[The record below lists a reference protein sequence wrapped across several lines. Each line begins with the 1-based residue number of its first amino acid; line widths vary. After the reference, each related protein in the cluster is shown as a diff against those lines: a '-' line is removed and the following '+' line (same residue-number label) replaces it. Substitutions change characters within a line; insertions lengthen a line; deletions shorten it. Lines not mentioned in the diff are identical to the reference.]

1 MKPVNLNQLLFHPKM
16 ATLSFFISAQN
27 LPQETPLNVDDFL
40 LDMQQQ
46 LDLQDKEKI
55 SKLLE
60 KSKASIKKIIKHHP
74 EKAHGFFISDE
85 VQGYVILENAV
96 ETYCLIGNSFHM
108 RPLLEEV
115 VSNPEFILINV
126 SLYDIKIFRG
136 DFHHLEV
143 MQHYEFDQLA
153 PGLNIPLRANFYT
166 PQYLGLI
173 PYKTILAMKTIA
185 QKIMEFTLYQSM
197 PVIVTGLEELKNI
210 FLRYF
215 DHSSGVITH
224 FQDDYYEKTCVQIQ
238 EKCKAYRY
246 AVMDYYS
253 GRLKENIKKMI
264 KSKRVL
270 TDLSAIIKAS
280 STGDII
286 NLVIPT
292 EKKLWGQLNFET
304 GEYELHKKVQK
315 KIPSVDIVNELAEQ
329 VIRQGGRIQIL
340 GPHFFP
346 TDAHVMAILRS

>member
-1 MKPVNLNQLLFHPKM
+1 
-16 ATLSFFISAQN
+16 
-27 LPQETPLNVDDFL
+27 
-40 LDMQQQ
+40 
-46 LDLQDKEKI
+46 
-55 SKLLE
+55 
-60 KSKASIKKIIKHHP
+60 
-74 EKAHGFFISDE
+74 
-85 VQGYVILENAV
+85 
-96 ETYCLIGNSFHM
+96 
-108 RPLLEEV
+108 
-115 VSNPEFILINV
+115 
-126 SLYDIKIFRG
+126 
-136 DFHHLEV
+136 
-143 MQHYEFDQLA
+143 
-153 PGLNIPLRANFYT
+153 
-166 PQYLGLI
+166 
-173 PYKTILAMKTIA
+173 
-185 QKIMEFTLYQSM
+185 
-197 PVIVTGLEELKNI
+197 
-210 FLRYF
+210 
-215 DHSSGVITH
+215 
-224 FQDDYYEKTCVQIQ
+224 
-238 EKCKAYRY
+238 
-246 AVMDYYS
+246 MDYYS